1 MLNDFKTTQTSDAM
15 AITVNEAL
23 RLKNEISSLL
33 RSVQEIASRSGFLGA
48 NSRLIFGELLE
59 DGLKVEKPNGITF
72 EDYKDRYYALLNY
85 SNEIH
90 TEIARFNA
98 DKNIG
103 FLVRQRSNLL
113 NVETLL
119 NQAATES
126 KPYDRTRSNYVEGVG
141 RVEIRSTF
149 VPYVSDATY
158 VAEAREVRDAI
169 RSIDNEISA
178 LNSGTIQ
185 LSFGFRDVDDI
196 KAYFRL

>member
-1 MLNDFKTTQTSDAM
+1 MLNDFKTTQTATAM

-23 RLKNEISSLL
+23 RLKNEISGLL
-33 RSVQEIASRSGFLGA
+33 RSVQEIASRSGFLVA
-48 NSRLIFGELLE
+48 NSRLVFGELLE
-59 DGLKVEKPNGITF
+59 DGLKVEKQNGIAF
-72 EDYKDRYYALLNY
+72 EDYKDRYYALLNF
-85 SNEIH
+85 SNKIH

-98 DKNIG
+98 EKNIG

-113 NVETLL
+113 NVEALL

-141 RVEIRSTF
+141 RVEIQSTF
-149 VPYVSDATY
+149 VPYVSDETY

-169 RSIDNEISA
+169 RTIDNEISA

>member
-1 MLNDFKTTQTSDAM
+1 MITEFKTTQTSSALT
-15 AITVNEAL
+15 ITVNEAL

-33 RSVQEIASRSGFLGA
+33 RGVQEIASRPGFLGA
-48 NSRLIFGELLE
+48 QSRLIFGELFE

-72 EDYKDRYYALLNY
+72 EDYKDRYYALLNF

-90 TEIARFNA
+90 TKIARFNA
-98 DKNIG
+98 ENNIG

-113 NVETLL
+113 NVESLL

-141 RVEIRSTF
+141 RVEIQSTF
-149 VPYVSDATY
+149 VPYVPDETY
-158 VAEAREVRDAI
+158 VTEAREVRDAI
-169 RSIDNEISA
+169 RAIDNEISV